1 MLVVQCCAAQYVDIE
16 KKHKNRTTYFDTD
29 MGIMGISVH
38 ITYEVLYM
46 LNASIDP
53 LSFMFV
59 IYRSFKTMYNGVV
72 ERGVEFCFNTAKH
85 SNGELKVSWQKEKL
99 K

>member
-38 ITYEVLYM
+38 ITYEVLYTI
-46 LNASIDP
+46 SV
-53 LSFMFV
+53 FV
-59 IYRSFKTMYNGVV
+59 F
-72 ERGVEFCFNTAKH
+72 F
-85 SNGELKVSWQKEKL
+85 SNEKACPFIHTVCRI
-99 K
+99 